1 MNLTITEDDI
11 STGISGD
18 NRECAVARAL
28 YRVTGGY
35 VSVGLWNA
43 MSLSQGRK
51 TKWELREEVK
61 EYIDH
66 FDAGIPVYPITFL
79 EFGEE
84 LRDNGE

>member
-1 MNLTITEDDI
+1 
-11 STGISGD
+11 
-18 NRECAVARAL
+18 
-28 YRVTGGY
+28 
-35 VSVGLWNA
+35 

-61 EYIDH
+61 EYIDA